1 MPKGGSTIAV
11 TTVYTTRFLCYS
23 YGNANYI
30 EVLMKKIQSYIIALP
45 FVLVGAL
52 ACVSCKST
60 EPAQNQSQRDV
71 YAAQTS
77 GTQIQIP
84 KADSDAAGSAAQKN
98 KGNAFV
104 NFFTGGQQDI
114 EIDMTRVFQKT
125 AFGTLKE
132 EDALCIYN
140 IETGLSGFAAWYRG
154 GMYHV
159 LLNKAGRSLFREAV
173 DRYLDDFENK
183 RLDRKGSHTKEYGE
197 HPVSLQWGSFATMIG
212 NRARSRVQF
221 GYEFKD
227 GSPYF
232 LLSVPSAENE
242 QYNTGH
248 SKIAA
253 SATLRFYFTKAMTSQ
268 MMDAL
273 SEENIDAAIAPYMQR
288 VQSTDKKPAH
298 DEY

>member
-1 MPKGGSTIAV
+1 
-11 TTVYTTRFLCYS
+11 
-23 YGNANYI
+23 
-30 EVLMKKIQSYIIALP
+30 MKKIQSYIIAVP
-45 FVLVGAL
+45 FVLIGAL
-52 ACVSCKST
+52 ACASCKS
-60 EPAQNQSQRDV
+60 ADSMQHRSQKDA
-71 YAAQTS
+71 YAAEIP
-77 GTQIQIP
+77 GTQIKAP
-84 KADSDAAGSAAQKN
+84 GADSAAIGSSAQPN

-140 IETGLSGFAAWYRG
+140 IETGLAGFAAWYRG

-159 LLNKAGRSLFREAV
+159 LLGKAGRSLFREAV
-173 DRYLDDFENK
+173 DRYLADFENK
-183 RLDRKGSHTKEYGE
+183 RLDRKGTHTQAYGAY
-197 HPVSLQWGSFATMIG
+197 PVSLQWGSFAAMIG
-212 NRARSRVQF
+212 NRAQSKVQF

-242 QYNTGH
+242 SYNSGR
-248 SKIAA
+248 SKIEA

-268 MMDAL
+268 MMNAL
-273 SEENIDAAIAPYMQR
+273 AEANIDAAIAPYMQR
-288 VQSTDKKPAH
+288 IQSTGEKSAR

>member
-1 MPKGGSTIAV
+1 
-11 TTVYTTRFLCYS
+11 
-23 YGNANYI
+23 
-30 EVLMKKIQSYIIALP
+30 MKKIQSYIIALH
-45 FVLVGAL
+45 FVLIGAL
-52 ACVSCKST
+52 ACVSCKSV
-60 EPAQNQSQRDV
+60 ESAQHQSQNDA
-71 YAAQTS
+71 YTQQTP
-77 GTQIQIP
+77 GTQIKTS
-84 KADSDAAGSAAQKN
+84 KADPDAAGSAVQKN
-98 KGNAFV
+98 KRNTFV

-159 LLNKAGRSLFREAV
+159 LLTKSGRALFREAV

-183 RLDRKGSHTKEYGE
+183 RLDRKGTHTKEYGE

-212 NRARSRVQF
+212 NRARSKVQF

-242 QYNTGH
+242 QYNAGR

-268 MMDAL
+268 MMNAL
-273 SEENIDAAIAPYMQR
+273 SEANIDAAIAPYMQR
-288 VQSTDKKPAH
+288 VQSTGEKPAR
-298 DEY
+298 DDY

>member
-1 MPKGGSTIAV
+1 
-11 TTVYTTRFLCYS
+11 
-23 YGNANYI
+23 
-30 EVLMKKIQSYIIALP
+30 MKKIQSHIIVLP
-45 FVLVGAL
+45 FVLAATLV
-52 ACVSCKST
+52 CVSCKST
-60 EPAQNQSQRDV
+60 GSVQNRSQRDA
-71 YAAQTS
+71 YAAETS
-77 GTQIQIP
+77 GTQIKAP
-84 KADSDAAGSAAQKN
+84 KGDSAAFGSAAQKN

-140 IETGLSGFAAWYRG
+140 IETELAGFAAWYRG

-159 LLNKAGRSLFREAV
+159 LLNKACRGMFREAV

-183 RLDRKGSHTKEYGE
+183 RLDRKGTHTKAYGE
-197 HPVSLQWGSFATMIG
+197 YPVSLQWGSFAALIG
-212 NRARSRVQF
+212 NRARSKVQF
-221 GYEFKD
+221 GYEFKN

-242 QYNTGH
+242 AYDSGR
-248 SKIAA
+248 SKIEA

-268 MMDAL
+268 MMNAL
-273 SEENIDAAIAPYMQR
+273 AEEKIEAAIAPYMQR
-288 VQSTDKKPAH
+288 IQSTSKKPAH
-298 DEY
+298 DDY

>member
-1 MPKGGSTIAV
+1 
-11 TTVYTTRFLCYS
+11 
-23 YGNANYI
+23 
-30 EVLMKKIQSYIIALP
+30 MKKIKSYGIVLPIVLAGAIAC
-45 FVLVGAL
+45 A
-52 ACVSCKST
+52 SCKSA
-60 EPAQNQSQRDV
+60 PAPRADS
-71 YAAQTS
+71 YTAQTS

-159 LLNKAGRSLFREAV
+159 LLNKTGRSLFREAV
-173 DRYLDDFENK
+173 NRYLDDFENK
-183 RLDRKGSHTKEYGE
+183 RLDRKGDRTKIYGE

-242 QYNTGH
+242 QYNTGR

-268 MMDAL
+268 MMNAL
-273 SEENIDAAIAPYMQR
+273 SEEKIDAAIAPYMQR
-288 VQSTDKKPAH
+288 VQSTGEKPAH

>member
-1 MPKGGSTIAV
+1 
-11 TTVYTTRFLCYS
+11 
-23 YGNANYI
+23 
-30 EVLMKKIQSYIIALP
+30 MKKIQSHIIVLP
-45 FVLVGAL
+45 FVLVATL
-52 ACVSCKST
+52 VCVSCKSAA
-60 EPAQNQSQRDV
+60 PISADP
-71 YAAQTS
+71 YAAHSS
-77 GTQIQIP
+77 GTEIKRQENDDAPRNIVRP
-84 KADSDAAGSAAQKN
+84 KS
-98 KGNAFV
+98 GNAFT

-159 LLNKAGRSLFREAV
+159 LLNKAGRGMFREAV
-173 DRYLDDFENK
+173 NRYFDDFENK
-183 RLDRKGSHTKEYGE
+183 RLDRKGNRTKIYGE
-197 HPVSLQWGSFATMIG
+197 YPVSLQWGSFARIIN

-242 QYNTGH
+242 EYNSGR
-248 SKIAA
+248 SKIEA

-268 MMDAL
+268 MMNAL
-273 SEENIDAAIAPYMQR
+273 TEEKIEAAIAPYMQR
-288 VQSTDKKPAH
+288 VQSKDKEPAH

>member
-1 MPKGGSTIAV
+1 
-11 TTVYTTRFLCYS
+11 
-23 YGNANYI
+23 
-30 EVLMKKIQSYIIALP
+30 MKKIQSYIIALP

>member
-1 MPKGGSTIAV
+1 MHGAIAGGGS
-11 TTVYTTRFLCYS
+11 TVYTTRFLCYS

-30 EVLMKKIQSYIIALP
+30 EALMKKIQSHIILLT
-45 FVLVGAL
+45 FVLVGVL
-52 ACVSCKST
+52 ACVSCKSA
-60 EPAQNQSQRDV
+60 EPISGDP
-71 YAAQTS
+71 YAAHS
-77 GTQIQIP
+77 PGTEIKRQEN
-84 KADSDAAGSAAQKN
+84 DDAPRNIVRTKS
-98 KGNAFV
+98 GNAFT

-140 IETGLSGFAAWYRG
+140 IETGLAGFAAWYRG

-159 LLNKAGRSLFREAV
+159 LLGKAGRALFQEAV
-173 DRYLDDFENK
+173 NQYLDDFENK
-183 RLDRKGSHTKEYGE
+183 RLDRKGNRTKIYGE
-197 HPVSLQWGSFATMIG
+197 YPVSLQWGSFATMIG
-212 NRARSRVQF
+212 NRAQSRVQF

-242 QYNTGH
+242 EYKSGR
-248 SKIAA
+248 SKIEA

-268 MMDAL
+268 MMNAL
-273 SEENIDAAIAPYMQR
+273 AEEKIEAAIEPYMQR
-288 VQSTDKKPAH
+288 VQSKDKKPAH

>member
-1 MPKGGSTIAV
+1 
-11 TTVYTTRFLCYS
+11 
-23 YGNANYI
+23 
-30 EVLMKKIQSYIIALP
+30 MKKIQFHIIALP
-45 FVLVGAL
+45 FVLAVTL
-52 ACVSCKST
+52 ACVSCKSA
-60 EPAQNQSQRDV
+60 EPISGDP
-71 YAAQTS
+71 YAAHS
-77 GTQIQIP
+77 LGTEIKRQEKDDASRSIVRP
-84 KADSDAAGSAAQKN
+84 KS
-98 KGNAFV
+98 GNAFT

-159 LLNKAGRSLFREAV
+159 LLAKSGRSLFREAV
-173 DRYLDDFENK
+173 NRYLDDFENK
-183 RLDRKGSHTKEYGE
+183 RLDRKGTHTKEYGE

-212 NRARSRVQF
+212 NRARSKVQF

-242 QYNTGH
+242 QYNAGR

-268 MMDAL
+268 MMNAL
-273 SEENIDAAIAPYMQR
+273 SEANIDAAIAPYMQR
-288 VQSTDKKPAH
+288 VQSTGEKPAR
-298 DEY
+298 DDY

>member
-1 MPKGGSTIAV
+1 
-11 TTVYTTRFLCYS
+11 
-23 YGNANYI
+23 
-30 EVLMKKIQSYIIALP
+30 MKKIHCSIIVPVLM
-45 FVLVGAL
+45 LVGAL
-52 ACVSCKST
+52 ACVSCKSAV
-60 EPAQNQSQRDV
+60 PIS
-71 YAAQTS
+71 
-77 GTQIQIP
+77 
-84 KADSDAAGSAAQKN
+84 ADSYTVSSPGTEIKRQESGDTPRNIVRPKS
-98 KGNAFV
+98 GNAFV

-159 LLNKAGRSLFREAV
+159 LLNKTGRALFQEAGN
-173 DRYLDDFENK
+173 RYLDDFENK
-183 RLDRKGSHTKEYGE
+183 RLERKGNRTKVYGE
-197 HPVSLQWGSFATMIG
+197 YPVSLQWGSFAKMIG
-212 NRARSRVQF
+212 NRAQSRVQF
-221 GYEFKD
+221 GYEFKN

-242 QYNTGH
+242 EYNTGR

-268 MMDAL
+268 MMNAL
-273 SEENIDAAIAPYMQR
+273 TEEKIEAAITPYMQR
-288 VQSTDKKPAH
+288 VQSTDKKPAQ
-298 DEY
+298 DKY